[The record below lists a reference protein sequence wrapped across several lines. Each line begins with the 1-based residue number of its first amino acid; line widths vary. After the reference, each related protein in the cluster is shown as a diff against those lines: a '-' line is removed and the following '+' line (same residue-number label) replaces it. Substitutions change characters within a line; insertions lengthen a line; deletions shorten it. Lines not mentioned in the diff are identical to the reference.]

1 MCYCFEACSWHNREC
16 KLTLHI
22 DNGFT
27 LYDINQNNALLWQQG
42 YEKLRRSADNNQSLL
57 YFDFESEEGTIVRTC
72 LSCFLSLYFMTTKTK
87 TITMNDNNQH
97 KLNKELN
104 LHSSPKP
111 FVFTLHSFLAAKL
124 SHLALK

>member
-1 MCYCFEACSWHNREC
+1 
-16 KLTLHI
+16 
-22 DNGFT
+22 
-27 LYDINQNNALLWQQG
+27 
-42 YEKLRRSADNNQSLL
+42 
-57 YFDFESEEGTIVRTC
+57 
-72 LSCFLSLYFMTTKTK
+72 
-87 TITMNDNNQH
+87 MNDNNQH